1 MQPRVSFV
9 ENSVLVSRKE
19 FSAYSPFA
27 TCEEVVRVLTGNFEG
42 DSKSELSYKKIDAKV
57 EDGEEVGE
65 QIFRTTIVKPEREL
79 VAPSQ
84 EHHLPKLPPLRSIL
98 N

>member
-42 DSKSELSYKKIDAKV
+42 DSKNELSYKKIGPKV
-57 EDGEEVGE
+57 EEEDVGE
-65 QIFRTTIVKPEREL
+65 QIFRTTIVKHEQPPPPPPFEQ
-79 VAPSQ
+79 P
-84 EHHLPKLPPLRSIL
+84 LPKLPPLRSIL